1 MMTRVKTE
9 LIVGHAGTFLSVHR
23 RQINQY
29 EHYGNVL
36 YWPSTAAAMNSAI
49 INSFLAL
56 LTPGEILDETLPNG
70 PQTVLRPPA

>member
-9 LIVGHAGTFLSVHR
+9 FIVGHACTFLSVHR

-36 YWPSTAAAMNSAI
+36 YWPSITAAMNSAT

-56 LTPGEILDETLPNG
+56 VTPGEILDKTLPNG